1 MSDPTNK
8 PSIVNILEDIANGS
22 SLWLL
27 FALVGGSGAS
37 LMALGMLLR
46 SNQALSYRVVMGTFL
61 HSLMWGA
68 AVFMVTYGYA
78 ELSLQFV
85 LGLSILSGLGAASLV
100 DIVLLVIRQRLG
112 ISININPPPRTGKT
126 EPARLSLPPD
136 TRTF

>member
-1 MSDPTNK
+1 LSDPTK
-8 PSIVNILEDIANGS
+8 SSFVTKLEDVANGS

-46 SNQALSYRVVMGTFL
+46 SNQALTYRMVMGTFL

-78 ELSLQFV
+78 DLSLQFV

-100 DIVLLVIRQRLG
+100 DIVLLIIRQRLG
-112 ISININPPPRTGKT
+112 IAITISPPARTGKT
-126 EPARLSLPPD
+126 EPAQLSRPPD
-136 TRTF
+136 TRTL